1 MKKIFKYLCY
11 CLPVVALAVGCTKA
25 DGVSEFQ
32 PDTNKSGNVTILAS
46 IENADSRASLVATG
60 ETRWQPN
67 DAIKVVCDDG
77 STEVFAIDGTG
88 ETRRALFTGTLE
100 GKSVGQYAIYPTNA
114 ELSGDN
120 LSVVLPSQI
129 APSPTG
135 SCAFMAGV
143 IDEKNEV
150 TFKQLTAYVT
160 VQINKLAPE
169 TAKIVF
175 TSDKNLS
182 GLHSVTL
189 PEGMESGAMASD
201 GDNDV
206 TLLFSE
212 AAPTMINAFF
222 ALPVG
227 NYAHI
232 TATAYNAAGKKLNEV
247 VLGTLISASRGL
259 LLDYQIELAPFVA
272 EKPAEIAGT
281 VNVAGIYWAVGNL
294 EYDKDCVASTGF
306 NAGWRI
312 APNQAHFIRCEEK
325 ADGDITGLTNFD
337 RYDHFNFGG
346 IAAPFSA
353 LATDAVD
360 NVAPGFN
367 FGGKM
372 YTDQACKVE
381 TTDFAAAKFG
391 DIAFWASNGQYR
403 TPSDEDFKVL
413 YEKATVQAASY
424 TLGSA
429 VIKGV
434 YFTDPAYGEE
444 PTIILEEKTLTDD
457 DLKVGLFLPNAGRG
471 YNKESTQFNIYKL
484 GAQCWHR
491 TTVVDANSAAGACV
505 GVLFAPHYL
514 LSDVTKAS
522 YYYNAAYGSTGR
534 YSIRPIYVG
543 SGSGT
548 VTPPTPTPDPTP
560 DPDPTPGPD
569 TDPVPTTGTVTVA
582 GVEWAI
588 GNLQFVSGG
597 TTGEGFA
604 AGWSIGAGQ
613 HYHLYLGTTGELDY
627 IEDQSKMAHFNF
639 GGIENPFINDPY
651 KCASI
656 AGSKDISGKMYTDQ
670 TCVNETTDYS
680 AALYGDIAFWASK
693 GQYRMP
699 TAEEMQK
706 LYTDA
711 CRVKARYT
719 TAEGVEVA
727 GTYFYEPAAGE
738 TPGAIETDTPRV
750 LRNADMSKGVFLPY
764 SGRYYSVNIN
774 KLYGINS
781 QGVYRSATTISEST
795 LEQTYGAVY
804 RPHTLTESA
813 TKCAVDYI
821 YTYWEAKNQGAYGA
835 ISLYAIRPVKVK

>member
-1 MKKIFKYLCY
+1 M
-11 CLPVVALAVGCTKA
+11 ALAVGCTEA
-25 DGVSEFQ
+25 EGVSEFQ
-32 PDTNKSGNVTILAS
+32 PDTNKSGNVTLLAS

-67 DAIKVVCDDG
+67 DAIKVVCDDS
-77 STEVFAIDGTG
+77 STAIFNIDGTG
-88 ETRRALFTGTLE
+88 ETRRALFTGTVE
-100 GKSVGQYAIYPTNA
+100 GKSVGQYAIYPTTA
-114 ELSGDN
+114 ELIGDN
-120 LSVVLPSQI
+120 LSVELPSQV
-129 APSPTG
+129 AASPTG
-135 SCAFMAGV
+135 TCAFMAGV

-150 TFKQLTAYVT
+150 VFKQLTAYVT
-160 VQINKLAPE
+160 VQINKLDPS
-169 TAKIVF
+169 TGSIVF
-175 TSDKNLS
+175 SSDKDLS

-189 PEGMESGAMASD
+189 PEGMESGAAAKN
-201 GDNDV
+201 GDATV
-206 TLLFSE
+206 SVVFTE
-212 AAPTMINAFF
+212 AAPSMVNVFF

-227 NYAHI
+227 DYAHI
-232 TATAYNAAGKKLNEV
+232 TATAYNTNGKKLNEV
-247 VLGTLISASRGL
+247 VLGNLIAASRGL
-259 LLDYQIELAPFVA
+259 LLDYQIELAPAVA
-272 EKPAEIAGT
+272 EKPAEIPGT

-294 EYDKDCVASTGF
+294 EYDKDCVATAGF

-325 ADGDITGLTNFD
+325 ADGDITALTNFD

-360 NVAPGFN
+360 NVEPGFN

-381 TTDFAAAKFG
+381 TTDFAAAKYG
-391 DIAFWASNGQYR
+391 DVAYWASNGQYR

-413 YEKATVQAASY
+413 YEKANVQAASY
-424 TLGSA
+424 TLGSS

-434 YFTDPAYGEE
+434 YFTDPEWGET
-444 PTIILEEKTLTDD
+444 PTIILEEKVLSDA

-484 GAQCWHR
+484 GAQNWQR
-491 TTVVDANSAAGACV
+491 TTVVDVNSAPGACV

-543 SGSGT
+543 PGSGT
-548 VTPPTPTPDPTP
+548 VTPPTPGPEPE
-560 DPDPTPGPD
+560 PDPTPGPD

-588 GNLQFVSGG
+588 GNLQFISGG
-597 TTGEGFA
+597 TTGDGFN
-604 AGWSIGAGQ
+604 AGWSISAGQ
-613 HYHLYLGTTGELDY
+613 HYHLYLGTTGELDG

-639 GGIENPFINDPY
+639 GGIENPCTNDAY
-651 KCASI
+651 LCASI
-656 AGSKDISGKMYTDQ
+656 AGAKDISGKMYTDQ
-670 TCVNETTDYS
+670 TCVNETSDYT
-680 AALYGDIAFWASK
+680 AAKFGDIAFWASK

-711 CRVKARYT
+711 CRTKATYT
-719 TAEGVEVA
+719 TADGVTVS
-727 GTYFYEPAAGE
+727 GTYYYEPAAGE
-738 TPGAIETDTPRV
+738 EPGAKEEV
-750 LRNADMSKGVFLPY
+750 KELKNADMSKGLFLPY
-764 SGRYYSVNIN
+764 TGRYYSVNIN

-781 QGVYRSATTISEST
+781 QGVYRTATTISEST
-795 LEQTYGAVY
+795 LEQTYAAIY
-804 RPHTLTESA
+804 RPHTLTEKEGKYP
-813 TKCAVDYI
+813 TEYI
-821 YTYWEAKNQGAYGA
+821 YTYWESKNQGAYGA
-835 ISLYAIRPVKVK
+835 ISLYSIRPVKVK

>member
-1 MKKIFKYLCY
+1 M
-11 CLPVVALAVGCTKA
+11 ALAVGCTEA
-25 DGVSEFQ
+25 EGVSEFQ
-32 PDTNKSGNVTILAS
+32 PDTNKSGNVTLLAS

-67 DAIKVVCDDG
+67 DAIKVVCDDS
-77 STEVFAIDGTG
+77 STAIFNIDGTG
-88 ETRRALFTGTLE
+88 ETRRALFTGTVE
-100 GKSVGQYAIYPTNA
+100 GKSVGQYAIYPTTA
-114 ELSGDN
+114 ELIGDT
-120 LSVVLPSQI
+120 LSVELPSQV
-129 APSPTG
+129 AASPTG
-135 SCAFMAGV
+135 TCAFMAGV

-150 TFKQLTAYVT
+150 LFKQLTAYVT
-160 VQINKLAPE
+160 VQINKLDPS
-169 TAKIVF
+169 TGSIVF
-175 TSDKNLS
+175 SSDKNLS

-189 PEGMESGAMASD
+189 PEGMESGAPAQN
-201 GDNDV
+201 GDATV
-206 TLLFSE
+206 SLVFTE
-212 AAPTMINAFF
+212 AAPTMVNVFF

-232 TATAYNAAGKKLNEV
+232 TATAYNTNGKKLNEV
-247 VLGTLISASRGL
+247 VLGNLIAASRGL
-259 LLDYQIELAPFVA
+259 LLDYQIELAPAVA
-272 EKPAEIAGT
+272 EKPAEIPGT

-294 EYDKDCVASTGF
+294 EYDKDCVATAGF

-325 ADGDITGLTNFD
+325 AEGDITGLTNFD

-353 LATDAVD
+353 AVADAVD
-360 NVAPGFN
+360 NVEPGFN

-381 TTDFAAAKFG
+381 TTDFAAAKYG
-391 DIAFWASNGQYR
+391 DVAYWASNGQYR

-413 YEKATVQAASY
+413 YEKATAQAASY

-444 PTIILEEKTLTDD
+444 PTIIIEEKALTDD

-484 GAQCWHR
+484 GAQNWHR
-491 TTVVDANSAAGACV
+491 TSVVDVNSAAGACV

-560 DPDPTPGPD
+560 EPEPDPTPGPD

-588 GNLQFVSGG
+588 GNLYFENGG
-597 TTGEGFA
+597 TGAEGFA
-604 AGWSIGAGQ
+604 AGWSISAGQ
-613 HYHLYLGTTGELDY
+613 HFHHYLGQTGNIDITDLTA
-627 IEDQSKMAHFNF
+627 MAHFNF
-639 GGIENPFINDPY
+639 GGIENPCINEAA

-680 AALYGDIAFWASK
+680 AAKFGDIAYWASNGK
-693 GQYRMP
+693 YRMP
-699 TAEEMQK
+699 TGEEMQK

-711 CRVKARYT
+711 CRVKATYT
-719 TAEGVEVA
+719 TAEGVEVV
-727 GTYFYEPAAGE
+727 GTYYYDPAAGE
-738 TPGAIETDTPRV
+738 TPGAIEADTPRV
-750 LRNADMSKGVFLPY
+750 LKNTDMSKGLFLPY
-764 SGRYYSVNIN
+764 TGRFYSTGLT

-781 QGVYRSATTISEST
+781 QGVYRSSTTISAST
-795 LEQTYGAVY
+795 LEQTYAAIY
-804 RPHTLTESA
+804 RPHTLTE
-813 TKCAVDYI
+813 KEGKYPEDFI

-835 ISLYAIRPVKVK
+835 ISLYSIRPVKVK